1 MGEIQRTL
9 LKTSLVLQFN
19 MGVVNGKQV
28 VKRKT
33 FSRIK
38 DNATDESLYIVATK
52 LETLQERD
60 LDAVLRNDSNLL
72 GESS

>member
-38 DNATDESLYIVATK
+38 DSATDESLYIVATK

-60 LDAVLRNDSNLL
+60 LDAVLRSDSNLL